1 MNRSRQLLMV
11 AFVATAL
18 AADRAVAAAPQ
29 DRPHRSQ
36 TTTTQNAARRL
47 AGRLVVT
54 FRQSVPSLPWRPFR
68 QDLLKAQ
75 PQTYPTFSRDAEP
88 PPGQFASSPFQY
100 RLPPPQA

>member
-1 MNRSRQLLMV
+1 MV

-29 DRPHRSQ
+29 DRPGRSQ
-36 TTTTQNAARRL
+36 TTATPNAARRL

-68 QDLLKAQ
+68 QDLLKTQ
-75 PQTYPTFSRDAEP
+75 PQTFPTFAPDAEP
-88 PPGQFASSPFQY
+88 PASQFDSSPFQY
-100 RLPPPQA
+100 RLPPPAV